1 MKVVFLFDLL
11 LPCNIANRQEKDKSG
26 SVETLLHNTKLCQVR
41 DDGGLDKDVGI
52 GVGWTINICI
62 YI

>member
-1 MKVVFLFDLL
+1 MMKVVFLFDLL

-52 GVGWTINICI
+52 GVG
-62 YI
+62 